1 MLMYYTMSAVLVF
14 RYIVSGFWL
23 QMRLL
28 IGLVITLLLLTFDL
42 FAILVCTALNSQD
55 LVKDIWPGT

>member
-42 FAILVCTALNSQD
+42 FAILVCAALNSQD